1 MDMFS
6 WHLRANN
13 ILLPNS
19 KWKIVQKKIKTILSF
34 MTHLSGV
41 TISVQPHE
49 KKRLASKFIKLI
61 DSKDVA

>member
-41 TISVQPHE
+41 TRRKSSV
-49 KKRLASKFIKLI
+49 LAAERII
-61 DSKDVA
+61 